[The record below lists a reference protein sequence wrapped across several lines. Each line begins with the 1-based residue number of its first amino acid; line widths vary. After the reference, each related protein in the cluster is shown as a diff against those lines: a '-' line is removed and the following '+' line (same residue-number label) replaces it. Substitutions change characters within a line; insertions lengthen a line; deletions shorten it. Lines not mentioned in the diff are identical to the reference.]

1 MLLSVY
7 VAATVRMPTPVVD
20 QALEVTLPWVIM
32 LAAVRVPA
40 KLALVVAIVPTIV
53 PSILPAV
60 ILPDVLIIPL
70 AASNKLPPL
79 ILPDDSM
86 LPPTLMPPAP
96 MARAYELV
104 MAATFV
110 LAAGALAMYTVAA
123 VVTRVLAAVV
133 ANEGWLITC
142 T

>member
-1 MLLSVY
+1 MVVAVALTRVLLSVY

-32 LAAVRVPA
+32 LAAVRVPL

-53 PSILPAV
+53 P
-60 ILPDVLIIPL
+60 II
-70 AASNKLPPL
+70 LPPL
-79 ILPDDSM
+79 MLPDDNM
-86 LPPTLMPPAP
+86 LPPTLIPPAP

-110 LAAGALAMYTVAA
+110 PAAGALAIYIVAA
-123 VVTRVLAAVV
+123 VVTLVLAAVV